1 MRVVGPFVREV
12 LRATLAQR
20 VTSLVTLLIVF
31 GSAATVLATAGRSAG
46 AEAAVLAEVDAAGTR
61 SLSVYAQGEQPEL
74 ASDLVARLAD
84 YDVVDAVS
92 GFGPV
97 TDVTAAAAPQG
108 TRVAARAVYGN
119 VAGVWTEGI
128 RDAAGSG
135 QAWVT
140 LAAVEALGMEE
151 QLGSVRYLDGSE
163 LLVTRVVELPA
174 HLRSLDPVVL
184 VPRDPG
190 AREALT
196 QLVVVARSPQD
207 LPLVQALVLSALEDV
222 PADGFRVESSQELAA
237 LRAAVGGELSAQGHG
252 IVVGVLGA
260 AAAATLVTIWS
271 LALLRRRDF
280 GRRRALGASRSM
292 VVALVIAQVGLL
304 AGAGAAAGVGAGLW
318 ILVGSGS
325 PRPDA
330 GYAVAAAVA
339 LALTATLASVLPA
352 LWASRRDPLTEL
364 RVA

>member
-222 PADGFRVESSQELAA
+222 PADGFRVESSQELAPPM
-237 LRAAVGGELSAQGHG
+237 SS
-252 IVVGVLGA
+252 
-260 AAAATLVTIWS
+260 AATTGRPSAAKMLKVRQAAKLSITSTATPLTASERIS
-271 LALLRRRDF
+271 ASGGNCCRDPVP
-280 GRRRALGASRSM
+280 S
-292 VVALVIAQVGLL
+292 
-304 AGAGAAAGVGAGLW
+304 AGAGNCWRLPVPSRMMQSRNCSRG
-318 ILVGSGS
+318 
-325 PRPDA
+325 
-330 GYAVAAAVA
+330 
-339 LALTATLASVLPA
+339 ASVLASSVAEERAAQLSSTA
-352 LWASRRDPLTEL
+352 LGVTIRLL
-364 RVA
+364 R